1 MPQSNFLIKSQFY
14 FNIIFRQKVKDLLAM
29 QEGSII
35 TSHTNRK
42 NPNVT
47 KNPFLGK
54 SLLLFYGFLKEDVG
68 ILKLVIVFKQC
79 LVFW

>member
-1 MPQSNFLIKSQFY
+1 
-14 FNIIFRQKVKDLLAM
+14 M

-35 TSHTNRK
+35 TSRTNRK

-54 SLLLFYGFLKEDVG
+54 SLFQFTDFLKEDVG
-68 ILKLVIVFKQC
+68 ILKLAIVFKQC